1 MREIWIPERKE
12 RVDFIM
18 RMVDLIEKKR
28 DGEPLSKK
36 EIRFVIDGYVQGD
49 IPDYQM
55 SAWAMAVYF
64 RGMSLEE
71 TTELTLAMAQSGDQL
86 DLSALGGRFV
96 DKHSTGGVGD
106 KTTLLLG
113 PMVAACGVPIAKMS
127 GRGLGHTGGTIDKL
141 SAVPG
146 FRVELPQEEFLAQ
159 VKKIGLSVIA
169 QTGNLVPADKMLYAL
184 RDVTATVSSI
194 PLIASSVMSK
204 KIAAG
209 AQGIV
214 LDVKYGS
221 GAFMKTVE
229 EARHLAKTM
238 VDIGNALGRQTIA
251 VLSNMNQPLGRAVGN
266 SLEILEVAD
275 ALQGKGPV
283 DLIEVSLELGAW
295 MLVAGDAVPNVE
307 AGKACLRQ
315 SLASGAAWN
324 KFLSFLTEQGG
335 DAQAVADRQLRVSPW
350 NLPILAQ
357 ETGYI
362 QPFDAHKIGILAMTL
377 GAGRVTKESSI
388 DLGAGVILTRKAG
401 EWVEAGEPIMQ
412 LYGSNKEM
420 VEEGLL
426 LAQSLVAVGKIPPEL
441 PPLIEEVIQ

>member
-1 MREIWIPERKE
+1 
-12 RVDFIM
+12 M

-28 DGEPLSKK
+28 DGEPLSKG
-36 EIRFVIDGYVQGD
+36 EIGFIIDGYAHGD

-55 SAWAMAVYF
+55 AAWAMAVFF
-64 RGMSLEE
+64 RGMSPEE
-71 TTELTLAMAQSGDQL
+71 TAELTLAMAQSGDQL
-86 DLSALGGRFV
+86 DLSGLGGRFV

-113 PMVAACGVPIAKMS
+113 PMVASCGVPIAKMS

-141 SAVPG
+141 SSVPG
-146 FRVELPQEEFLAQ
+146 FQVELSRDKFLAQ
-159 VKKIGLSVIA
+159 VKKIGLSIIA
-169 QTGNLVPADKMLYAL
+169 QTGNLVPADKKLYAL

-221 GAFMKTVE
+221 GAFMKTLQ
-229 EARHLAKTM
+229 EARVLATTM
-238 VDIGNALGRQTIA
+238 VNIGNTLGRQTIA
-251 VLSNMNQPLGRAVGN
+251 VVSNMNQPLGRAVGN

-275 ALQGKGPV
+275 ALQGKGPY
-283 DLIEVSLELGAW
+283 DLMKVSLELGAW
-295 MLVAGDAVPNVE
+295 MLVAGDAAPNVG

-315 SLASGAAWN
+315 SLESGAAWK

-335 DAQAVADRQLRVSPW
+335 DAQAVADRRLKITPW
-350 NLPILAQ
+350 NCPILAKKS
-357 ETGYI
+357 GYV
-362 QPFDAHKIGILAMTL
+362 QLFDAQRIGILAMAL
-377 GAGRVTKESSI
+377 GAGRVTKESPI
-388 DLGAGVILTRKAG
+388 DLGAGVVLAKKAG
-401 EWVEAGEPIMQ
+401 EWVEAGEPLLQ
-412 LYGSNKEM
+412 LYGSNKETLA
-420 VEEGLL
+420 EGLM
-426 LAQSLVAVGKIPPEL
+426 LARDLVSVGNEAPEL

>member
-1 MREIWIPERKE
+1 
-12 RVDFIM
+12 M

-28 DGEPLSKK
+28 DGEPLSKA
-36 EIRFVIDGYVQGD
+36 EIHFIINSYVQGD
-49 IPDYQM
+49 TPDYQM

-71 TTELTLAMAQSGDQL
+71 TAELTLAMAQSGDQL
-86 DLSALGGRFV
+86 DLSSLGGRFV

-113 PMVAACGVPIAKMS
+113 PMVAACGVPVAKMS

-141 SAVPG
+141 GAVPG
-146 FRVELPQEEFLAQ
+146 FRVELTQAEFLAQ
-159 VKKIGLSVIA
+159 LKKIGLSVIA
-169 QTGNLVPADKMLYAL
+169 QTGNLVPADKLLYAL

-229 EARHLAKTM
+229 EARVLAKTM
-238 VDIGNALGRQTIA
+238 VDIGKALGRQTIA

-275 ALQGKGPV
+275 ALQGKGPE
-283 DLIEVSLELGAW
+283 DLMEVSLELGAW
-295 MLVAGDAVPNVE
+295 MLVAGDAVPNVG

-315 SLASGAAWN
+315 SLESGAAWN

-335 DAQAVADRQLRVSPW
+335 DAQAVADRRLRIAPW
-350 NLPILAQ
+350 NVPILAN
-357 ETGYI
+357 ETGYV
-362 QPFDAHKIGILAMTL
+362 QPFDAHKIGILAMEL
-377 GAGRVTKESSI
+377 GAGRVTKESPI
-388 DLGAGVILTRKAG
+388 DLGAGVVLVKKAG
-401 EWVEAGEPIMQ
+401 EWVEAGEPILQ

-420 VEEGLL
+420 LAEGLK
-426 LAQSLVAVGKIPPEL
+426 LAQNLVTVGKEAPEL

>member
-1 MREIWIPERKE
+1 
-12 RVDFIM
+12 
-18 RMVDLIEKKR
+18 
-28 DGEPLSKK
+28 
-36 EIRFVIDGYVQGD
+36 
-49 IPDYQM
+49 M

-71 TTELTLAMAQSGDQL
+71 TAELTLAMAQSGDQL
-86 DLSALGGRFV
+86 DLSTLGGRFV

-113 PMVAACGVPIAKMS
+113 PMVAACGVPVAKMS

-146 FRVELPQEEFLAQ
+146 FRVELTQEEFLAQ

-169 QTGNLVPADKMLYAL
+169 QTGNLVPADKLLYAL
-184 RDVTATVSSI
+184 RDVTGTVSSI

-229 EARHLAKTM
+229 EARILAKTM
-238 VDIGNALGRQTIA
+238 VNIGKALGRQTIA

-275 ALQGKGPV
+275 ALQGKGPE
-283 DLIEVSLELGAW
+283 DLMEVSLELGAW
-295 MLVAGDAVPNVE
+295 MLVAGDSVSNVG

-315 SLASGAAWN
+315 SIESGAAWN

-335 DAQAVADRQLRVSPW
+335 DAQAVADRRLRVAPW
-350 NLPILAQ
+350 NLPILAV
-357 ETGYI
+357 EKGYV
-362 QPFDAHKIGILAMTL
+362 QPFDAHKIGILAMEL
-377 GAGRVTKESSI
+377 GAGRVTKASSI

-401 EWVEAGEPIMQ
+401 EWVEAGEPILQ

-420 VEEGLL
+420 LGEGIK
-426 LAQSLVAVGKIPPEL
+426 LAQSLVAVGEEAPEL

>member
-1 MREIWIPERKE
+1 
-12 RVDFIM
+12 M

-28 DGEPLSKK
+28 EGEILSKG
-36 EIRFVIDGYVQGD
+36 EIGFIIESYVQGI
-49 IPDYQM
+49 IPEYQM

-71 TTELTLAMAQSGDQL
+71 TADLTMAMAQSGDQL
-86 DLSALGGRFV
+86 DLSSLGGRFV

-113 PMVAACGVPIAKMS
+113 PMVAACGVPVAKMS

-146 FRVELPQEEFLAQ
+146 FRVELTREEFLAQ

-169 QTGNLVPADKMLYAL
+169 QSGNLVPADKKLYAL
-184 RDVTATVSSI
+184 RDVTATVSSV

-209 AQGIV
+209 AQGII

-221 GAFMKTVE
+221 GAFMKTLD
-229 EARHLAKTM
+229 EARVLAKTM
-238 VDIGNALGRQTIA
+238 VGIGNQLGRQTIA

-275 ALQGKGPV
+275 ALQGKGPE
-283 DLIEVSLELGAW
+283 DLMEVSLELGAW
-295 MLVAGDAVPNVE
+295 MLVAGQVVTNVE
-307 AGKACLRQ
+307 AGKEKLRA
-315 SLASGAAWN
+315 SLTNGAAWN
-324 KFLSFLTEQGG
+324 KFLSFLMEQGG
-335 DAQAVADRQLRVSPW
+335 DAQTVADRHLMVAAW

-357 ETGYI
+357 ESGYV
-362 QPFDAHKIGILAMTL
+362 QAFDAHKIGILAMTL
-377 GAGRVTKESSI
+377 GAGRVTKESPI
-388 DLGAGVILTRKAG
+388 DLGTGVMLVKKAG
-401 EWVEAGEPIMQ
+401 EWAEAGEPILQ
-412 LYGSNKEM
+412 LYGSSQATLA
-420 VEEGLL
+420 EGLQF
-426 LAQSLVAVGKIPPEL
+426 ANRLVSVGSQAPDL

>member
-1 MREIWIPERKE
+1 
-12 RVDFIM
+12 M

-28 DGEPLSKK
+28 EGEPLSKE
-36 EIRFVIDGYVQGD
+36 EIHFIIDSYVQGD

-71 TTELTLAMAQSGDQL
+71 TAELTLAMAQSGDQL
-86 DLSALGGRFV
+86 DLSTLGGRFV

-113 PMVAACGVPIAKMS
+113 PMVAACGVPVAKMS

-146 FRVELPQEEFLAQ
+146 FRVELTQEEFLAQ

-169 QTGNLVPADKMLYAL
+169 QTGNLVPADKLLYAL

-229 EARHLAKTM
+229 EARLLAKTM
-238 VDIGNALGRQTIA
+238 VSIGKKLGRQTIA

-275 ALQGKGPV
+275 ALQGKGPE
-283 DLIEVSLELGAW
+283 DLMEVSLELGAW
-295 MLVAGDAVPNVE
+295 MLVAGDAVPNVG
-307 AGKACLRQ
+307 AGKALLRQ
-315 SLASGAAWN
+315 SLESGAAWN

-335 DAQAVADRQLRVSPW
+335 DAQAVIDRRLRVAPW
-350 NLPILAQ
+350 NLPILAN
-357 ETGYI
+357 ETGYV
-362 QPFDAHKIGILAMTL
+362 QPFDAHEIGILAMAL
-377 GAGRVTKESSI
+377 GAGRVTKESLI
-388 DLGAGVILTRKAG
+388 DLGAGVILVKKAG
-401 EWVEAGEPIMQ
+401 EWVEAGEPILQ
-412 LYGSNKEM
+412 LYGSNKDM
-420 VEEGLL
+420 LAEGLK
-426 LAQSLVAVGKIPPEL
+426 LAQNLVTVGSEAPEL

>member
-1 MREIWIPERKE
+1 
-12 RVDFIM
+12 M

-28 DGEPLSKK
+28 DGEPLSKT
-36 EIRFVIDGYVQGD
+36 EIHFIISSYVQGD

-71 TTELTLAMAQSGDQL
+71 TAELTLAMAQSGEQL
-86 DLSALGGRFV
+86 DLSSLGGRFV

-113 PMVAACGVPIAKMS
+113 PMVAACGVPVAKMS

-146 FRVELPQEEFLAQ
+146 FRVELTQAEFLAQ

-169 QTGNLVPADKMLYAL
+169 QTGNLVPADKLLYAL

-229 EARHLAKTM
+229 EARTLAKTM
-238 VDIGNALGRQTIA
+238 VNIGKELGRQTIA

-275 ALQGKGPV
+275 ALQGKGPE
-283 DLIEVSLELGAW
+283 DLMAVSFELGAW
-295 MLVAGDAVPNVE
+295 MLVAGDAVRNVGE
-307 AGKACLRQ
+307 GKACLRQ
-315 SLASGAAWN
+315 SIESGAAWN
-324 KFLSFLTEQGG
+324 KFLAFLTEQGG
-335 DAQAVADRQLRVSPW
+335 DAQAVIERRLRVASW
-350 NLPILAQ
+350 NIPILAH
-357 ETGYI
+357 ETGYV
-362 QPFDAHKIGILAMTL
+362 QPFDAHKIGILAMEL

-388 DLGAGVILTRKAG
+388 DLGAGVVLTRKAG
-401 EWVEAGEPIMQ
+401 EWVEAGEPLLQ
-412 LYGSNKEM
+412 LYGGNKEM
-420 VEEGLL
+420 LAEGLK
-426 LAQSLVAVGKIPPEL
+426 LAQNLVAVGKEASEL

>member
-1 MREIWIPERKE
+1 
-12 RVDFIM
+12 M

-28 DGEPLSKK
+28 EGESLSKA
-36 EIRFVIDGYVQGD
+36 EINFIIHGYVQGD

-55 SAWAMAVYF
+55 SAWAMAIYF
-64 RGMSLEE
+64 RGMSVEE
-71 TTELTLAMAQSGDQL
+71 TAELTLAMAQSGDQL
-86 DLSALGGRFV
+86 DLSTLGGRFV

-113 PMVAACGVPIAKMS
+113 PMVAACGVPVAKMS

-141 SAVPG
+141 SSVPG
-146 FRVELPQEEFLAQ
+146 FRVELTQEEFLAQ

-169 QTGNLVPADKMLYAL
+169 QTGNLVPADKLLYAL

-221 GAFMKTVE
+221 GAFMKTLE
-229 EARHLAKTM
+229 EARMLAKTM
-238 VDIGNALGRQTIA
+238 VNIGNTLGRQTIA

-275 ALQGKGPV
+275 ALQGKGPD
-283 DLIEVSLELGAW
+283 DLMEVSLELGAW
-295 MLVAGDAVPNVE
+295 MLVAGDAVPNVG
-307 AGKACLRQ
+307 AGKTCLRQ
-315 SLASGAAWN
+315 SIKSGSAWN
-324 KFLSFLTEQGG
+324 KFLAFLTEQGG
-335 DAQAVADRQLRVSPW
+335 DAQAVIDRRLRVSPW
-350 NLPILAQ
+350 NLPILAE
-357 ETGYI
+357 ETGYV
-362 QPFDAHKIGILAMTL
+362 QPFDAHKIGILAMAL
-377 GAGRVTKESSI
+377 GAGRVTKESPI
-388 DLGAGVILTRKAG
+388 DLGTGVILTRKAG
-401 EWVEAGEPIMQ
+401 EWVEAGEPILQ

-420 VEEGLL
+420 LAAGLKLAKNLVE
-426 LAQSLVAVGKIPPEL
+426 VGEEAPEL
-441 PPLIEEVIQ
+441 PPLIEEIIQ

>member
-1 MREIWIPERKE
+1 
-12 RVDFIM
+12 M

-28 DGEPLSKK
+28 EGEPLTKK
-36 EIRFVIDGYVQGD
+36 EISFIINGYVQGD

-55 SAWAMAVYF
+55 SAWAMAVFF

-71 TTELTLAMAQSGDQL
+71 TAQLTLTMANSGDQL

-113 PMVAACGVPIAKMS
+113 PMVAACGVPVAKMS

-141 SAVPG
+141 SSIPG
-146 FRVELPQEEFLAQ
+146 FRVELTQEEFLTQ

-169 QTGNLVPADKMLYAL
+169 QTGNLVPADKKLYAL
-184 RDVTATVSSI
+184 RDVTGTVSST
-194 PLIASSVMSK
+194 PLIASSIMSK

-229 EARHLAKTM
+229 DARKLARTM
-238 VDIGNALGRQTIA
+238 VDIGKALGRQTIA

-266 SLEILEVAD
+266 SLEVLEVAD
-275 ALQGKGPV
+275 ALQGKGPD
-283 DLIEVSLELGAW
+283 DLMKVCLELGAW
-295 MLVAGDAVPNVE
+295 MLVAGDSVPNVG
-307 AGKACLRQ
+307 AGKKCLRH
-315 SLASGAAWN
+315 SIESGSAWK
-324 KFLSFLTEQGG
+324 KFLAFLTEQGG
-335 DAQAVADRQLRVSPW
+335 DAQAVVEGRLKVAPW
-350 NLPILAQ
+350 NLPILAC
-357 ETGYI
+357 ESGFV

-377 GAGRVTKESSI
+377 GAGRITKDSPI
-388 DLGAGVILTRKAG
+388 DLGTGVLLVKKAG
-401 EWVEAGEPIMQ
+401 ERVEAGEPILQ
-412 LYGSNKEM
+412 LYGSNKEKLA
-420 VEEGLL
+420 EGLL
-426 LAQSLVAVGKIPPEL
+426 LAKDLVLVSSEAPEL
-441 PPLIEEVIQ
+441 PSLIEEVIQ

>member
-1 MREIWIPERKE
+1 
-12 RVDFIM
+12 M

-28 DGEPLSKK
+28 DGETLSKA
-36 EIRFVIDGYVQGD
+36 EIHFIINSYVQGD

-71 TTELTLAMAQSGDQL
+71 TAELTLAMAQSGDQL
-86 DLSALGGRFV
+86 DLSTLGGRFV

-113 PMVAACGVPIAKMS
+113 PMVAACGVPVAKMS

-141 SAVPG
+141 CAVPG
-146 FRVELPQEEFLAQ
+146 FRVELTQEEFLAQ

-169 QTGNLVPADKMLYAL
+169 QTGNLVPADKLLYAL

-229 EARHLAKTM
+229 EAQKLAKTM
-238 VDIGNALGRQTIA
+238 VNIGKALGRQTIA

-275 ALQGKGPV
+275 ALQGKGPE
-283 DLIEVSLELGAW
+283 DLMEVSLELGAW
-295 MLVAGDAVPNVE
+295 MLVAGDAVPNVG

-324 KFLSFLTEQGG
+324 KFLAFLTEQGG
-335 DAQAVADRQLRVSPW
+335 DAQAVAERRLRVAPW
-350 NLPILAQ
+350 NLPILAH
-357 ETGYI
+357 ETGYV
-362 QPFDAHKIGILAMTL
+362 QPFDAHKIGILAMAL
-377 GAGRVTKESSI
+377 GAGRVTKESPI
-388 DLGAGVILTRKAG
+388 DLGAGVVLTRKAG
-401 EWVEAGEPIMQ
+401 EWVEAGEPLLQ

-420 VEEGLL
+420 LAEGLK
-426 LAQSLVAVGKIPPEL
+426 LAQNLVTVGREAPEL

>member
-1 MREIWIPERKE
+1 
-12 RVDFIM
+12 M

-28 DGEPLSKK
+28 DGESLSKK
-36 EIRFVIDGYVQGD
+36 EIRFIIEGYVQGD

-55 SAWAMAVYF
+55 AAWAMAVIF

-71 TTELTLAMAQSGDQL
+71 TSELTLAMAQSGDQL
-86 DLSALGGRFV
+86 DLSSLGGRFV

-113 PMVAACGVPIAKMS
+113 PMVAACGVPVAKMS

-141 SAVPG
+141 SSVPG
-146 FRVELPQEEFLAQ
+146 FRVELTQEEFLAQ
-159 VKKIGLSVIA
+159 VKKIGLSIIA
-169 QTGNLVPADKMLYAL
+169 QTGNLVPADKKLYAL

-229 EARHLAKTM
+229 EARLLATTM
-238 VDIGNALGRQTIA
+238 VEIGKALGRQTIA

-275 ALQGKGPV
+275 ALQGKGPQ
-283 DLIEVSLELGAW
+283 DLVEVSLELGAW
-295 MLVAGDAVPNVE
+295 MLVAGKAVSNVVS
-307 AGKACLRQ
+307 GKERLRQ
-315 SLASGAAWN
+315 SLESGAAWD
-324 KFLSFLTEQGG
+324 KFLAFLTAQGG
-335 DAQAVADRQLRVSPW
+335 DAQAVADRRLRVAPW
-350 NLPILAQ
+350 NLPILAE
-357 ETGYI
+357 ETGYV
-362 QPFDAHKIGILAMTL
+362 QAFDAHKIGILAMAL
-377 GAGRVTKESSI
+377 GAGRVTKDSPI
-388 DLGAGVILTRKAG
+388 DLGAGVVLVKKAG
-401 EWVEAGEPIMQ
+401 EWVEAGEPLLQ
-412 LYGSNKEM
+412 LYASNQEM
-420 VEEGLL
+420 LTEGRKLT
-426 LAQSLVAVGKIPPEL
+426 QNLVAVGSEAPEL
-441 PPLIEEVIQ
+441 LPLIEEVIL

>member
-1 MREIWIPERKE
+1 
-12 RVDFIM
+12 M

-28 DGEPLSKK
+28 DGEPLSKA
-36 EIRFVIDGYVQGD
+36 EIRFIIEGYVQGD

-55 SAWAMAVYF
+55 SAWAMAVIF
-64 RGMSLEE
+64 RGMSLAE

-86 DLSALGGRFV
+86 DLSSLGGRFV

-113 PMVAACGVPIAKMS
+113 PMVAACGVPVAKMS

-141 SAVPG
+141 SSVPG
-146 FRVELPQEEFLAQ
+146 FRVELSQEEFLAQ

-169 QTGNLVPADKMLYAL
+169 QTGNLVPADKKLYAL

-229 EARHLAKTM
+229 EARMLATTM
-238 VDIGNALGRQTIA
+238 VEIGKALGRQTIA

-275 ALQGKGPV
+275 ALQGKGPQ
-283 DLIEVSLELGAW
+283 DLVEVSLELGAW
-295 MLVAGDAVPNVE
+295 MLVAGKIVSNVE
-307 AGKACLRQ
+307 TGKERLRQ
-315 SLASGAAWN
+315 SLESGTAWN
-324 KFLSFLTEQGG
+324 KFLAFLTEQGG
-335 DAQAVADRQLRVSPW
+335 DAQAVADRRLRVAPW
-350 NLPILAQ
+350 SLPILAE
-357 ETGYI
+357 ETGYV
-362 QPFDAHKIGILAMTL
+362 QSFDAHKIGILAMAL
-377 GAGRVTKESSI
+377 GAGRVTKESPI
-388 DLGAGVILTRKAG
+388 DLGSGVILVKKAG
-401 EWVEAGEPIMQ
+401 EWVHVGEPLLQ
-412 LYGSNKEM
+412 LYASNQEM
-420 VEEGLL
+420 LAEGHK
-426 LAQSLVAVGKIPPEL
+426 LAQNLVAVGTEVPKL
-441 PPLIEEVIQ
+441 LPLIEEIIQ

>member
-1 MREIWIPERKE
+1 
-12 RVDFIM
+12 M

-28 DGEPLSKK
+28 DGEPLSKA
-36 EIRFVIDGYVQGD
+36 EIHFIIQGYVQGT

-64 RGMSLEE
+64 RGMTLEE
-71 TTELTLAMAQSGDQL
+71 TAELTLAMAQSGDQL
-86 DLSALGGRFV
+86 DLSTLGGRFV

-113 PMVAACGVPIAKMS
+113 PMVAACGVPVAKMS
-127 GRGLGHTGGTIDKL
+127 GKGLGHTGGTIDKL

-146 FRVELPQEEFLAQ
+146 FRVELSQEDFLAQ

-169 QTGNLVPADKMLYAL
+169 QTGNLVPADKLLYAL

-229 EARHLAKTM
+229 DARLLAKTM
-238 VDIGNALGRQTIA
+238 VNIGKALGRQTIA
-251 VLSNMNQPLGRAVGN
+251 VLSSMNQPLGRAVGN

-275 ALQGKGPV
+275 ALQGKGPD
-283 DLIEVSLELGAW
+283 DLMEVSLELGAW
-295 MLVAGDAVPNVE
+295 MLVAGDAVSDVG
-307 AGKACLRQ
+307 AGKVCLQ
-315 SLASGAAWN
+315 HSIESGAAWK

-335 DAQAVADRQLRVSPW
+335 DAQAVIDHRLKVAPW

-357 ETGYI
+357 ETGYV
-362 QPFDAHKIGILAMTL
+362 QPFDAHKIGTLAMVL
-377 GAGRVTKESSI
+377 GAGRVTKNSLI

-401 EWVEAGEPIMQ
+401 EWVEAGEPILQ

-420 VEEGLL
+420 LAEGLK
-426 LAQSLVAVGKIPPEL
+426 LAQNLVAVGKEAPEL

>member
-1 MREIWIPERKE
+1 
-12 RVDFIM
+12 M

-28 DGEPLSKK
+28 DGEPLTKQ
-36 EIRFVIDGYVQGD
+36 EIRFIINGYVKGD

-55 SAWAMAVYF
+55 SAWAMAVFF

-71 TTELTLAMAQSGDQL
+71 TAELTLSMANSGDKL

-113 PMVAACGVPIAKMS
+113 PMVAACGVPVAKMS

-141 SAVPG
+141 SSIPG
-146 FRVELPQEEFLAQ
+146 FLVELEQDQFLAQ
-159 VKKIGLSVIA
+159 VKKIGLAVIS

-184 RDVTATVSSI
+184 RDVTGTVSSI

-229 EARHLAKTM
+229 DARKLARTM
-238 VDIGNALGRQTIA
+238 VDIGKALGRQTIA
-251 VLSNMNQPLGRAVGN
+251 VLSNMSQPLGRAVGN
-266 SLEILEVAD
+266 SLEVLEVAD
-275 ALQGKGPV
+275 ALQGKGPK
-283 DLIEVSLELGAW
+283 DLMDVCFELGAW
-295 MLVAGDAVPNVE
+295 MLVAGDSVANVGE
-307 AGKACLRQ
+307 GKKCLRH
-315 SLASGAAWN
+315 SIETGAAWK
-324 KFLSFLTEQGG
+324 KFLAFVSEQGG
-335 DAQAVADRQLRVSPW
+335 DAEAVASRRLKIAPW
-350 NLPILAQ
+350 NLPILAS
-357 ETGYI
+357 ESGYV

-377 GAGRVTKESSI
+377 GAGRVTKESPI
-388 DLGAGVILTRKAG
+388 DLGTGVMLVKKAG
-401 EWVEAGEPIMQ
+401 EWVEAGEPILE
-412 LYGSNKEM
+412 LYGSDKEKLA
-420 VEEGLL
+420 EGIL
-426 LAQSLVAVGKIPPEL
+426 LAKELVSVSSEGSEL
-441 PPLIEEVIQ
+441 PSLIDEVIQ

>member
-1 MREIWIPERKE
+1 
-12 RVDFIM
+12 M

-28 DGEPLSKK
+28 DGGSLSKK
-36 EIRFVIDGYVQGD
+36 EIRFIIEGYVQGD

-55 SAWAMAVYF
+55 AAWAMAVIF

-71 TTELTLAMAQSGDQL
+71 TSELTLAMAQSGDQL
-86 DLSALGGRFV
+86 DLSSLGGRFV

-113 PMVAACGVPIAKMS
+113 PMVAACGVPVAKMS

-141 SAVPG
+141 SSVPG
-146 FRVELPQEEFLAQ
+146 FRVELTQEEFLAQ
-159 VKKIGLSVIA
+159 VKKIGLSIIA
-169 QTGNLVPADKMLYAL
+169 QTGNLVPADKKLYAL

-229 EARHLAKTM
+229 EARMLATTM
-238 VDIGNALGRQTIA
+238 VEIGKALGRQTIA

-275 ALQGKGPV
+275 ALQGKGPQ
-283 DLIEVSLELGAW
+283 DLVEVSLELGAW
-295 MLVAGDAVPNVE
+295 MLVAGEVVSNVVS
-307 AGKACLRQ
+307 GKERLRQ
-315 SLASGAAWN
+315 SLASGAAWD
-324 KFLSFLTEQGG
+324 KFLAFLTAQGG
-335 DAQAVADRQLRVSPW
+335 DAQAVADRRLRVAPW
-350 NLPILAQ
+350 NLPILA
-357 ETGYI
+357 ESTGYV
-362 QPFDAHKIGILAMTL
+362 QAFDAHKIGILAMAL
-377 GAGRVTKESSI
+377 GAGRVTKDSPI
-388 DLGAGVILTRKAG
+388 DLGAGVVLVKKAR
-401 EWVEAGEPIMQ
+401 EWVVAGEPLLQ
-412 LYGSNKEM
+412 LYASNQEMLAEGRKFAQNLAVVGSE
-420 VEEGLL
+420 
-426 LAQSLVAVGKIPPEL
+426 APEL
-441 PPLIEEVIQ
+441 LPLIEEVIL

>member
-1 MREIWIPERKE
+1 MGRE
-12 RVDFIM
+12 RVIHM

-28 DGEPLSKK
+28 DGESLSKV
-36 EIRFVIDGYVQGD
+36 EIRFIIDGYVQGD

-55 SAWAMAVYF
+55 AAWAMAVFF

-71 TTELTLAMAQSGDQL
+71 TAELTLAMAQSGDQL
-86 DLSALGGRFV
+86 DLSTLGGRFV

-113 PMVAACGVPIAKMS
+113 PMVAACGVPVAKMS

-141 SAVPG
+141 SSVPG
-146 FRVELPQEEFLAQ
+146 FRVELTQEEFLAQ

-169 QTGNLVPADKMLYAL
+169 QSGNLVPADKKLYAL

-229 EARHLAKTM
+229 EARVLARTM
-238 VDIGNALGRQTIA
+238 VDIGKALGRQTIA

-266 SLEILEVAD
+266 SLEMLEVAD
-275 ALQGKGPV
+275 ALQGKGPQ
-283 DLIEVSLELGAW
+283 DLMEVSLELGAW
-295 MLVAGDAVPNVE
+295 MLVAGDAVPNVG
-307 AGKACLRQ
+307 AGKACMRQ
-315 SLASGAAWN
+315 SLESGAAWN
-324 KFLSFLTEQGG
+324 KFLTFLSEQGG
-335 DAQAVADRQLRVSPW
+335 DAQAVADRRLRVSPW
-350 NLPILAQ
+350 NLPLLAQ
-357 ETGYI
+357 ETGYV
-362 QPFDAHKIGILAMTL
+362 QPFDAHKIGVLAMAL

-388 DLGAGVILTRKAG
+388 DLGAGVILAKKAG
-401 EWVEAGEPIMQ
+401 EWVEAGEPLLQ
-412 LYGSNKEM
+412 LYSSDKEKL
-420 VEEGLL
+420 VEGLEL
-426 LAQSLVAVGKIPPEL
+426 TQNLVSVGKEAPEL
-441 PPLIEEVIQ
+441 PPLIEEIIQ

>member
-1 MREIWIPERKE
+1 
-12 RVDFIM
+12 M
-18 RMVDLIEKKR
+18 RMVDLIEKKL
-28 DGEPLSKK
+28 DGELLSKA
-36 EIRFVIDGYVQGD
+36 EIHFIINNYVQGD

-71 TTELTLAMAQSGDQL
+71 TAELTLAMAQSGDQL
-86 DLSALGGRFV
+86 DLSTLGGRFV

-113 PMVAACGVPIAKMS
+113 PMVAACGVPVAKMS

-146 FRVELPQEEFLAQ
+146 FRVELTQQEFLAQ
-159 VKKIGLSVIA
+159 VKKVGLSVIA
-169 QTGNLVPADKMLYAL
+169 QTGNLVPADKLLYSL

-214 LDVKYGS
+214 LDVKYGA

-229 EARHLAKTM
+229 EARVLAKTM
-238 VDIGNALGRQTIA
+238 VNIGKALGRQTIA

-275 ALQGKGPV
+275 ALQGKGPE
-283 DLIEVSLELGAW
+283 DLMEVSLELGAW
-295 MLVAGDAVPNVE
+295 MLVAGDAVHNVG

-315 SLASGAAWN
+315 TVESGAAWK

-335 DAQAVADRQLRVSPW
+335 DAQAVADRRLKVAPW
-350 NLPILAQ
+350 NLPILAS
-357 ETGYI
+357 ETGYV
-362 QPFDAHKIGILAMTL
+362 QPFDAHEIGILAMNL
-377 GAGRVTKESSI
+377 GAGRVTKESPI
-388 DLGAGVILTRKAG
+388 DLGAGVVLVKKAG
-401 EWVEAGEPIMQ
+401 EWVEAGEPILQ
-412 LYGSNKEM
+412 LYGSSKETLA
-420 VEEGLL
+420 EGIQS
-426 LAQSLVAVGKIPPEL
+426 AQDLVAVGREAADL
-441 PPLIEEVIQ
+441 PPLIEEVIK

>member
-1 MREIWIPERKE
+1 
-12 RVDFIM
+12 M

-28 DGEPLSKK
+28 NGEPLSKA
-36 EIRFVIDGYVQGD
+36 EINFIVNGYVRGD

-55 SAWAMAVYF
+55 SAWAMAIYF
-64 RGMSLEE
+64 QGMSLDE
-71 TTELTLAMAQSGDQL
+71 TAELTLAMAQSGDQL
-86 DLSALGGRFV
+86 DLSAVGGRFV

-113 PMVAACGVPIAKMS
+113 PMVASCGVPIAKMS

-146 FRVELPQEEFLAQ
+146 FRTELSQEEFLAQ
-159 VKKIGLSVIA
+159 VKKIGLSIIA
-169 QTGNLVPADKMLYAL
+169 QTGNLVPADKLLYAL

-229 EARHLAKTM
+229 EARVLARTM

-251 VLSNMNQPLGRAVGN
+251 VLSNMNQPLGRAIGN
-266 SLEILEVAD
+266 SLEILEAAD
-275 ALQGKGPV
+275 ALQDKGPE
-283 DLIEVSLELGAW
+283 DLMAVSLELGAW
-295 MLVAGDAVPNVE
+295 MLVAGEAVSNVE
-307 AGKACLRQ
+307 AGKEVLRQ
-315 SLASGAAWN
+315 SVKSGAAWD
-324 KFLSFLTEQGG
+324 KFLSFIAEQGG
-335 DAQAVADRQLRVSPW
+335 DVQAVIDRRLKVSEW
-350 NLPILAQ
+350 NIPILAP
-357 ETGYI
+357 ETGYV

-388 DLGAGVILTRKAG
+388 DLGAGVFLTRKAG
-401 EWVEAGEPIMQ
+401 EWVQTGEPILQ
-412 LYGSNKEM
+412 IYGSNKEM
-420 VEEGLL
+420 LAEGQKF
-426 LAQSLVAVGKIPPEL
+426 AQNLVAVGSKPPEQL
-441 PPLIEEVIQ
+441 PLIEEVIR

>member
-1 MREIWIPERKE
+1 
-12 RVDFIM
+12 M

-28 DGEPLSKK
+28 DGGPLSKE
-36 EIRFVIDGYVQGD
+36 EICFIIQGYVQGD

-55 SAWAMAVYF
+55 AAWAMAVFF

-71 TTELTLAMAQSGDQL
+71 TAELTLAMARSGDQL
-86 DLSALGGRFV
+86 DLTSLGGRFV

-113 PMVAACGVPIAKMS
+113 PMVAACGVPVAKMS

-141 SAVPG
+141 SSVPG
-146 FRVELPQEEFLAQ
+146 FQVELTQAEFLAQ
-159 VKKIGLSVIA
+159 VKKIGLSIIA
-169 QTGNLVPADKMLYAL
+169 QTGNLVPADKKLYAL

-229 EARHLAKTM
+229 EARVLATTM
-238 VDIGNALGRQTIA
+238 VNIGKELGRQTIA

-275 ALQGKGPV
+275 ALQGKGPA
-283 DLIEVSLELGAW
+283 DLMEVSLELGAW
-295 MLVAGDAVPNVE
+295 MLVAGEVVPDVE
-307 AGKACLRQ
+307 TGRANLRQ
-315 SLASGAAWN
+315 SLESGAAWD
-324 KFLSFLTEQGG
+324 KFLAFIAEQGG
-335 DAQAVADRQLRVSPW
+335 DAQAIADRRLKVAPW
-350 NLPILAQ
+350 NLPILARDS
-357 ETGYI
+357 GYVEL
-362 QPFDAHKIGILAMTL
+362 FDAHKIGVLAMTL

-388 DLGAGVILTRKAG
+388 DLGAGVILAKKAG
-401 EWVEAGEPIMQ
+401 EWVEAGEPILQ
-412 LYGSNKEM
+412 LYSSDKETLAM
-420 VEEGLL
+420 GLE
-426 LAQSLVAVGKIPPEL
+426 LAQKLVSVRSEAPEL
-441 PPLIEEVIQ
+441 PPLVAEIIQ

>member
-1 MREIWIPERKE
+1 
-12 RVDFIM
+12 M

-28 DGEPLSKK
+28 DGGPLSKE
-36 EIRFVIDGYVQGD
+36 EICFIIQGYVQGD

-55 SAWAMAVYF
+55 AAWAMAVFF

-71 TTELTLAMAQSGDQL
+71 TAALTLAMARSGDQL
-86 DLSALGGRFV
+86 DLSSLGGRFV

-113 PMVAACGVPIAKMS
+113 PMVAACGVPVAKMS

-141 SAVPG
+141 SSVPG
-146 FRVELPQEEFLAQ
+146 FQVELTQAEFLAQ
-159 VKKIGLSVIA
+159 VKKIGLSIIA
-169 QTGNLVPADKMLYAL
+169 QTGNLVPADKKLYAL

-229 EARHLAKTM
+229 EARVLATTM
-238 VDIGNALGRQTIA
+238 VNIGKELGRQTIA

-275 ALQGKGPV
+275 ALQGKGPA
-283 DLIEVSLELGAW
+283 DLMEVSLELGAW
-295 MLVAGDAVPNVE
+295 MLVAGEAVPDVE
-307 AGKACLRQ
+307 TGRANLRQ
-315 SLASGAAWN
+315 SLESGAAWD
-324 KFLSFLTEQGG
+324 KFLAFIAEQGG
-335 DAQAVADRQLRVSPW
+335 DAQAIADRRLKVAPW
-350 NLPILAQ
+350 NLPILARDS
-357 ETGYI
+357 GYVEL
-362 QPFDAHKIGILAMTL
+362 FDAHKIGVLAMTL

-388 DLGAGVILTRKAG
+388 DLGAGVILAKKAG
-401 EWVEAGEPIMQ
+401 EWVEAGEPILQ
-412 LYGSNKEM
+412 LYSSDKETLAM
-420 VEEGLL
+420 GLE
-426 LAQSLVAVGKIPPEL
+426 LAQKLVSVRSEAPEL
-441 PPLIEEVIQ
+441 PPLVAEIIQ

>member
-1 MREIWIPERKE
+1 
-12 RVDFIM
+12 M

-28 DGEPLSKK
+28 EGETLTK
-36 EIRFVIDGYVQGD
+36 EEISFITEGYAEGI

-64 RGMSLEE
+64 RGMTLEE
-71 TTELTLAMAQSGDQL
+71 TADLTLAMAQSGDQL
-86 DLSALGGRFV
+86 DLSTLGRRFV

-113 PMVAACGVPIAKMS
+113 PMVAACGVPVAKMS

-141 SAVPG
+141 NAVPG
-146 FRVELPQEEFLAQ
+146 FRVELTQEEFLAQ
-159 VKKIGLSVIA
+159 VKKIGISIIA
-169 QTGNLVPADKMLYAL
+169 QTGNLVPADKKLYAL
-184 RDVTATVSSI
+184 RDVTGTVSSI

-221 GAFMKTVE
+221 GAFMKTIE
-229 EARHLAKTM
+229 EARVLAKTM
-238 VDIGNALGRQTIA
+238 VGIGKALGRQTIA

-266 SLEILEVAD
+266 TLEILEVAD
-275 ALQGKGPV
+275 ALQGKGPE
-283 DLIEVSLELGAW
+283 DLMEVSLELGAW
-295 MLVAGDAVPNVE
+295 MLVAGDAVPNVG
-307 AGKACLRQ
+307 AGKKCLRQ
-315 SLASGAAWN
+315 SLKSGAAWK

-335 DAQAVADRQLRVSPW
+335 DVQAVIDRRLKVAAW

-357 ETGYI
+357 KTGYV
-362 QPFDAHKIGILAMTL
+362 QAFDAQKIGILAMTL
-377 GAGRVTKESSI
+377 GAGRVTKDSSI
-388 DLGAGVILTRKAG
+388 DLGTGVVLAKKAG
-401 EWVEAGEPIMQ
+401 EWVVAGEPILQ
-412 LYGSNKEM
+412 LYGSSKETLA
-420 VEEGLL
+420 EGLQF
-426 LAQSLVAVGKIPPEL
+426 AKSLVSVESEAPEL